1 MLTRRHIRI
10 KVMQALYG
18 YFQEG
23 ATDQV
28 PYLKSLQESLD
39 KIYQLYLL
47 ELSALGQFHA
57 SAQTFVENAKKK
69 HLPTQ
74 EDLNPNLRFI
84 QNPAMRALRY
94 NRQMLAALE
103 RIVLENKKTDVDLS
117 KFSWQNHDDLFQK
130 SYLEFRESDEYHNYM
145 NAPKVSIDDHK
156 KIAKHIY
163 VKYISQ
169 NETMHQIYEDLNLH
183 WADDLD
189 AAQMMV
195 VKTLKTMR
203 GDVDEFH
210 PLVKLFKD
218 QDDVEFGR
226 KLFMATANNQADYE
240 KLIAEKAKN
249 WEMDRIAQLDIILL
263 KMGLAEVINF
273 DQIPVKVSL
282 NEYIDLSKEYSTPK
296 SGQFINGV
304 LDKLVNELTEK
315 KQIKKIGKG
324 LM

>member
-18 YFQEG
+18 YSQDG
-23 ATDQV
+23 SVDQI
-28 PYLKSLQESLD
+28 PYLNSLKGSLD

-69 HLPTQ
+69 HLPSQ
-74 EDLNPNLRFI
+74 QDINPNLRFI
-84 QNPAMRALRY
+84 QNPVMRALRY
-94 NRQMLAALE
+94 NRQVLGSLE
-103 RIVLENKKTDVDLS
+103 RLVVENRKSDSELS
-117 KFSWQNHDDLFQK
+117 AFNWTNHNDIFQK
-130 SYLEFRESDEYHNYM
+130 AYLEFRESEEYDAYM
-145 NAPKVSIDDHK
+145 DSSKVTIDDHK

-163 VKYISQ
+163 TKYIGQ

-183 WADDLD
+183 WADDID

-203 GDVDEFH
+203 EDVDEFH
-210 PLVKLFKD
+210 PLVVLFKD
-218 QDDVEFGR
+218 VDDEDFGR
-226 KLFMATANNQADYE
+226 KLFMATANNQVEYE
-240 KLIAEKAKN
+240 KLISEKTKN
-249 WEMDRIAQLDIILL
+249 WEMERIAQLDIILL
-263 KMGLAEVINF
+263 KMGLGELINF
-273 DQIPVKVSL
+273 PEIPVKVSL

-304 LDKLVNELTEK
+304 LDKLVIELTEK

-324 LM
+324 LL

>member
-23 ATDQV
+23 ATDQL
-28 PYLKSLQESLD
+28 PYLKSLQASLD

-57 SAQTFVENAKKK
+57 TAQTFVENAKKK

-74 EDLNPNLRFI
+74 EDLNPNMRFI
-84 QNPAMRALRY
+84 QNPVIRAIRY
-94 NRQMLAALE
+94 NRQMLASLE
-103 RIVLENKKTDVDLS
+103 KMVVENKRSDKDLS
-117 KFSWQNHDDLFQK
+117 TFSWQNHDDIFQK
-130 SYLEFRESDEYHNYM
+130 AYLEFRDSEEYERYM
-145 NAPKVSIDDHK
+145 TAPKASFDDHK
-156 KIAKHIY
+156 KIVKHIY
-163 VKYISQ
+163 TKYISQ
-169 NETMHQIYEDLNLH
+169 SETMHQIYEDLNLH

-203 GDVDEFH
+203 PDVDEFH
-210 PLVKLFKD
+210 ALVKLFKD

-226 KLFMATANNQADYE
+226 KLFMATANNQAEYE
-240 KLIAEKAKN
+240 NLISDKTKN

-263 KMGLAEVINF
+263 KMGLAEVLNF

-304 LDKLVNELTEK
+304 LDKLVIELTEK
-315 KQIKKIGKG
+315 KQVKKIGKG
-324 LM
+324 LL